1 MIRWFV
7 GHPTAANLLMIL
19 MLAVGVFSAPELK
32 RETFPD
38 YQPVEASISVEYR
51 GATAADVEDNICL
64 RLDDA
69 LAGVESLK
77 EFVCHA
83 QDNLADAVATMKAGG
98 NSSRFLDDIR
108 TEVDAIIDF
117 PEQARPP
124 IIRELHRD
132 DLVAALAVRANTTEP
147 QLETYA
153 RSLENR
159 LRRIE
164 GVSDV
169 RLAGLSDRR
178 WEIRLSRDE
187 LRQYGLS
194 VRDIANVIRQQ
205 NVDLPIG
212 TIEGDDQ
219 EIQLRFVDQRRTV
232 DGLASLPVL
241 RSDSGAEI
249 TLGAIARISEEYER
263 PEERIDYDG
272 QRAVVLEVFKSRA
285 DDALDV
291 MNQLRAFMEDEQAH
305 RGESVALAITQDM
318 TSIVEDRLQML
329 VKNGISGL
337 LLVVLVMSL
346 FFRPRLAIWAA
357 MGLPVAIAGAFFA
370 MAISGLSLNMITL
383 VALLMAV
390 GLVMDDSVV
399 LTDHIV
405 EHLKQP
411 GSTLDAAA
419 RGAREILPGV
429 MSSFL
434 TTVAVF
440 APLSFLAGE
449 LGAVLEVLPVVLIAA
464 LAASLVQAIW
474 VLPHHLSRSAE
485 RHDLTVDP
493 ASGTGWHGRFHR
505 GFERFRE
512 GVGHVADLAIR
523 RRYIT
528 AAVLLIILLGS
539 VGFIAGGNVKM
550 EAMPDIDGDVL
561 EARILMPQGTPL
573 TRTEAVAGQVL
584 DALRQVAT
592 DRSAEQP
599 GGQALIEAIQVRYG
613 QNASAHETGPHVAT
627 ISVDLLTA
635 EKRSTTLN
643 ELTRDWQQ
651 ALPTIDGLVRLN
663 IQEPGFGPAGVPIE
677 IRLMDPDLDLL
688 KTASIELQAA
698 LERYDGVHNIIDDLR
713 PGKPQRQLHLAPG
726 AYALGFTAEDIA
738 SQLRSGVLGDR
749 LTTLQIGDQPVDL
762 VVRQT
767 DEERSQSNLLEEA
780 VILSPQGKAVPLKEL
795 VQVVEARDWARIT
808 RIDGR
813 RTVTISADV
822 DVSRNNA
829 QAVVS
834 DIQQTFAP
842 ELERQF
848 PSIEIGYEGQVARSA
863 ETGQSIARGLL
874 IGLIGVFL
882 ILSYQFRSYV
892 EPLIVMISIPLAFLG
907 AVWGHVIMG
916 YDLSMPSLVGAASLA
931 GIVVNNAILLVQFIN
946 QYRYQEG
953 LDVIAAA
960 GKASRARTRSIL
972 IASSTTIA
980 GLLPLLAETST
991 QATAIIPLAIAV
1003 VFGLLVSTVLVLL
1016 VLPALYV
1023 ILDDLGGT
1031 RRENDREEA
1040 RSS

>member
-69 LAGVESLK
+69 LAGVEGLK

-241 RSDSGAEI
+241 RSDTGAEI
-249 TLGAIARISEEYER
+249 TLGEIAAISERYEH
-263 PEERIDYDG
+263 PEERIDYNG
-272 QRAVVLEVFKSRA
+272 ERALVLEVFKSRA

-291 MNQLRAFMEDEQAH
+291 VNGMRAFMEREQAL
-305 RGESVALAITQDM
+305 RGASVSLSITQDM

-329 VKNGISGL
+329 VKNGVQGL

-357 MGLPVAIAGAFFA
+357 MGLPVAVAGAFFA
-370 MAISGLSLNMITL
+370 MSLFGLSLNMITL

-474 VLPHHLSRSAE
+474 VLPHHLSRSAK

-493 ASGTGWHGRFHR
+493 ASETGWHGRFHR

-512 GVGHVADLAIR
+512 GVGRTADLAIR

-528 AAVLLIILLGS
+528 AAALLIILLGS
-539 VGFIAGGNVKM
+539 AGFIAGGNVKM

-573 TRTEAVAGQVL
+573 TRTEAVAGQVV
-584 DALRQVAT
+584 DALRQVAA

-599 GGQALIEAIQVRYG
+599 DGQALIEAIQVRYG
-613 QNASAHETGPHVAT
+613 QNDSAHETGPHVAT

-635 EKRSTTLN
+635 EKRSTSLDQ
-643 ELTRDWQQ
+643 LTRDWQQ

-688 KTASIELQAA
+688 KAASVELQAA
-698 LERYDGVHNIIDDLR
+698 LERYDGVHNVIDDLR

-780 VILSPQGKAVPLKEL
+780 VIVSPQGKAVPLKEL
-795 VQVVEARDWARIT
+795 VQIVEARDWARIT

-829 QAVVS
+829 QAVVT

-848 PSIEIGYEGQVARSA
+848 PMIEIGYEGQVARSA

-874 IGLIGVFL
+874 VGLIGVFL

-1023 ILDDLGGT
+1023 ILDD
-1031 RRENDREEA
+1031 
-1040 RSS
+1040 